1 MEVTMRLYKPVPEK
15 EQRAVEMSM
24 RKAVTKLEYQHFQAL
39 WLRIRFGMKTDE
51 IATAQGVHQGTVK
64 RIHAHFLQG
73 GIEAT
78 VPQARGG
85 RRRENISP
93 EAEKD
98 LLRGFT
104 ERAQRGDVIITRE
117 IWQAYEQQVGHAVP
131 CSTISRLL
139 QRHHWRK
146 IVPGRVHPEANI
158 ALQEEFKKN
167 SRMLSEKRGET

>member
-1 MEVTMRLYKPVPEK
+1 MRLYKPIPEK

-24 RKAVTKLEYQHFQAL
+24 QKATTKLEYQHFQAL

-51 IATAQGVHQGTVK
+51 IAAAQGVHQSTVK

-73 GIEAT
+73 GIEAA

-93 EAEKD
+93 EAEQE

-104 ERAQRGDVIITRE
+104 ERAHRGDVIITRE
-117 IWQAYEQQVGHAVP
+117 IWRAYEQQVGHQVP
-131 CSTISRLL
+131 CSTITRLL

-146 IVPGRVHPEANI
+146 IVPGRVHPEANPVV
-158 ALQEEFKKN
+158 QEEFKKN
-167 SRMLSEKRGET
+167 SATLSGKRGER

>member
-1 MEVTMRLYKPVPEK
+1 MRLYQPVSERD
-15 EQRAVEMSM
+15 QRKIELSM
-24 RKAVTKLEYQHFQAL
+24 QKATTKLEYQHFQAL
-39 WLRIRFGMKTDE
+39 WLRLRFGMKTGE
-51 IATAQGVHQGTVK
+51 IATAQGVHQSTVK
-64 RIHAHFLQG
+64 RIHAHFLHG
-73 GIEAT
+73 GITAAI
-78 VPQARGG
+78 PQARGG

-93 EAEKD
+93 EMERD

-117 IWQAYEQQVGHAVP
+117 IWRAYEQQVGHQVP

-146 IVPGRVHPEANI
+146 IVPGRVHPEANR

-167 SRMLSEKRGET
+167 SVTSSEKRGTK